1 MVEYHLDMCDK
12 MIGTMQ
18 RRIPAIVSMF
28 ACTHGMHWTRDVA
41 HVPPVPSIEHWKR
54 DQYRPVAGGNFTKS
68 VPTCMRY
75 ASVRRLEV
83 FENPWKDARKFWQPD
98 WVPKRNRYR

>member
-1 MVEYHLDMCDK
+1 MKTWYE
-12 MIGTMQ
+12 T
-18 RRIPAIVSMF
+18 
-28 ACTHGMHWTRDVA
+28 
-41 HVPPVPSIEHWKR
+41 HVPPVPSVELWKG
-54 DQYRPVAGGNFTKS
+54 DQYCPVTGGNLRKF

-98 WVPKRNRYR
+98 RVPKRNRYW